1 VYHNTCDLEKR
12 IIVPDSI
19 FNDDLQMGV
28 TDNRSKRSGFAK
40 SKSSMK
46 SFNGLGIGKVEP
58 NTTKKFN
65 RMTSML
71 DSNQSPSLIQSKV
84 GNALM
89 NYFNNSTKNLGL
101 TNTSNANSS
110 KGF

>member
-1 VYHNTCDLEKR
+1 
-12 IIVPDSI
+12 VPDSI